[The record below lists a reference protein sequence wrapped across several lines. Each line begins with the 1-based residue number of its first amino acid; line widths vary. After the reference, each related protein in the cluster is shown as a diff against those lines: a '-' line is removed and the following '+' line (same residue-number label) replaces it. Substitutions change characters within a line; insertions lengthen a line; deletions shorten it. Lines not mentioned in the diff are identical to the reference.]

1 MSYQWAATVTL
12 LSRLHEAI
20 STHRRVQKLKG
31 RRPELIFRAT
41 KRTDATK
48 IRMDEHWSMYASVTY
63 LQRFVEQTRSSSAV
77 QKVVVLL
84 HVAFGE
90 PLGQVE
96 TVQDNRSTL
105 FCYRGYSTY
114 SIFREYRYRRGFV
127 PQTQITG
134 RNTGKSI
141 VLKISAH
148 I

>member
-1 MSYQWAATVTL
+1 
-12 LSRLHEAI
+12 
-20 STHRRVQKLKG
+20 
-31 RRPELIFRAT
+31 
-41 KRTDATK
+41 
-48 IRMDEHWSMYASVTY
+48 MYASVTY